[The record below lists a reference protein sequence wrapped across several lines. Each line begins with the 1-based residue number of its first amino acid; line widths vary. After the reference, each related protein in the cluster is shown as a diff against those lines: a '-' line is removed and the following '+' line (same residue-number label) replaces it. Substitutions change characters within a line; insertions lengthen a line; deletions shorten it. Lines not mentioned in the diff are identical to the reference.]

1 MTEKIISINSMNK
14 GDLKNLTKT
23 QLINLILKQ
32 NNEIKVS
39 QQQNAKP
46 IPKPR
51 TTKPV
56 PLPRKSV
63 KQMVQD
69 YEDNIIL
76 PPLEFRD
83 DYKPVPL
90 PRTKKPVPL
99 PRTRIEEVA
108 KALKGYTKSFE
119 IDIKNNKDPLAQL
132 QNTRKA
138 IENHIISL
146 IRSMKGLKFVET
158 LKVTFKKTV
167 NDKTVYKTAY
177 FNSKPQIIINN
188 TEIPES
194 LQLSKQKILNM
205 IAQWISEG
213 SGWTIESV
221 DNHYLNIVQY
231 QPMKG
236 SSYIKLPQELRHH
249 RKGLIN
255 MKNDDNECFRWCH
268 IRYLNPQDVHPERI
282 KKIDKEY
289 INQLDYSEIEFP
301 VTTKKYNKI
310 EKQNEININ
319 VFGYENK
326 QPYPIYISKEKY
338 EKHMELLLIT
348 EDENKHYVLIK
359 DFNRFMYNQTK
370 HEHKKHFCMH
380 SLQCFSSEE
389 VLNNHKNNCIQ
400 VNGEQAIKMP
410 DKNNNTLKFNN
421 FHKQQPVPF
430 VIYADFEAIT
440 EKISGCQP
448 NNNKSFTDAYQKHT
462 DCGFGYKVVCCYDDK
477 YSQPLKIYRGE
488 KAVYTFL
495 EYMLDEVK
503 YCKKIVKQQ
512 FNKPL
517 KMTKEDEDKFK
528 IADECHICN
537 NKYTDEDIRVRDHCH
552 ITGKYRGSAHQ
563 ECNLKLRVNPEEVKI
578 PVIFHNLRGYDSHF
592 IMQEIGAIV
601 KDYEYTNNKGQKC
614 QMNIN
619 AIPNNMEKY
628 MAFMLGNHL
637 TFIDSFQFMMSSLEK
652 LVTNITK
659 CGKCNTC
666 KPDKCMKLNINYKN
680 KTLQHKTSLPCNE
693 CKNCKNIDED
703 CINPKYDKLKYTSKM
718 FKDKKLDLMARK
730 GVYPYDYMDSF
741 EKFNSPL
748 PKKEEFFS
756 ILNNKHISNEDY
768 EHAKNVWNTFNL
780 KNMGEY
786 HDLYLKSDIL
796 LLVDVFENFRKT
808 CLEYYK
814 LDPCHYF
821 TSPGLSWDA
830 MLKMTDIKL
839 ELMTDIDM
847 FQFIEKG
854 LRGGI
859 SYIANR
865 HGKANNKYMKEYDD
879 KAPSK
884 YIMYLDANNL
894 YGWAMSQYLPTGG
907 FRWMTQKQIDKTNL
921 ALYKEDSKKGLILE
935 VDLEYPNELHDLH
948 NDYPLA
954 PEKVKVTKNM
964 LSDYCKRIAD
974 KYSIS
979 TGLVHK
985 LIPTLSKKEKY
996 VLHYRNLQLYI
1007 KLGLKVSKVHRVLE
1021 FDQSPWLKQYID
1033 YNTEKR
1039 KNAKN
1044 DFEKDFFKL
1053 MNNSVFGKTMENIRK
1068 RVDVRLVTDEKKL
1081 LKLTS
1086 KPTYVSSKIFNE
1098 NLVAVHKIKETL
1110 TLNRPAYVG
1119 MCILDLSKTL
1129 MYNFHYNY
1137 IKHKYGEKAKL
1148 LFTDTDSLT
1157 YEIEANDVYK
1167 DFFKDK
1173 DKFDNSDYPE
1183 YSPFF
1188 YKKNKKVIGKFKD
1201 EAAGF
1206 PITEFVGLRSK
1217 MYSYMKDNQKGGKTA
1232 KGIKKNVIKN
1242 NIMHDDYKETLFNN
1256 KQMYHKMKTIRSENH
1271 QLGSYELNKVS
1282 LSCFDD
1288 KRYIHEDGKKSYAYG
1303 HKNIFSS

>member
-380 SLQCFSSEE
+380 CLQCFSSEE

-768 EHAKNVWNTFNL
+768 EHAKNIWNTFNL

-796 LLVDVFENFRKT
+796 LLADVFENFRKT

-865 HGKANNKYMKEYDD
+865 YGKANNKYMKEYDD

-935 VDLEYPNELHDLH
+935 VDLKYPNKLHNLH

-954 PEKVKVTKNM
+954 PEKVKVTENM

-1129 MYNFHYNY
+1129 MYDFHYNY

-1157 YEIEANDVYK
+1157 YEIEAKDVYK

-1173 DKFDNSDYPE
+1173 DKFDNSDYPK

-1288 KRYIHEDGKKSYAYG
+1288 KRYIHEDGIKSYAYG